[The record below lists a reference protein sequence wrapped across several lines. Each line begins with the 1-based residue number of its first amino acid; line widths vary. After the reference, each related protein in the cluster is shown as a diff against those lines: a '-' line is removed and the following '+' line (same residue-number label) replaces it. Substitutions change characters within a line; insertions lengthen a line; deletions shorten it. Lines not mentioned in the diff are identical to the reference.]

1 LVKATEAGTA
11 MDADLEQ
18 LSSLHKRLRD
28 IHGAK
33 VPIVAVVT
41 QCDLLEPKATRL
53 HAQDDEDADDYQ
65 EKVTRVRRIERQVAE
80 LVRGSGSLKEAFVAA
95 TGVAAYQSWRSD
107 GTRRADER
115 WRIEGLVEYLYEEL
129 PREARL
135 ELVRLAQAKN
145 LQRKLAR
152 AMSSTVAGACALIAA
167 TPIPV
172 GDIAPITALQLMLVT
187 SIGYI
192 GGRSL
197 TTKTATE
204 FLTAAGINM
213 GAGLALREAARA
225 LVKLVPVA
233 GNLASAAIA
242 FAATMGIG
250 EAAIAYF
257 IDGASIE
264 VAKAKIREAQH
275 RAARGESGD

>member
-1 LVKATEAGTA
+1 
-11 MDADLEQ
+11 MDEDLAQ
-18 LSSLHKRLRD
+18 LTSLHKRLKD
-28 IHGAK
+28 THGAK

-41 QCDLLEPKATRL
+41 QCDLLEPKTTRL
-53 HAQDDEDADDYQ
+53 HAEDDEDPEDYR
-65 EKVTRVRRIERQVAE
+65 EKLARVKRIERQVAE
-80 LVRGSGSLKEAFVAA
+80 QVRSADSTLKEAFVAA
-95 TGVAAYQSWRSD
+95 AGVAAYQSWRSD
-107 GTRRADER
+107 GSRRADER

-135 ELVRLAQAKN
+135 ELVRLAQAKS

-172 GDIAPITALQLMLVT
+172 GDIAPITSLQVMLVS

-204 FLTAAGINM
+204 FLTAAGFNV

-225 LVKLVPVA
+225 LVKLIPVA

-264 VAKAKIREAQH
+264 VAKAKIVEAQH
-275 RAARGESGD
+275 RAARGESVD